1 MKIVDT
7 NVLLYAVD
15 ATTRFHTQANHWLRI
30 ALAGNETVAFPWVS
44 LLGFI
49 RIGTNPRIMTTPLTV
64 AQAHQLVTG
73 WLAQPTAVSLNPARD
88 HPETLFRLLDQS
100 GTAGNFTT
108 DAHIAALA
116 IENRA
121 EVVTF
126 DRDFARFGVRTV
138 IPDSPA

>member
-15 ATTRFHTQANHWLRI
+15 STSRFHTPANDWLRG
-30 ALAGNETVAFPWVS
+30 ALAGTETIGFPWVC
-44 LLGFI
+44 LLGFT
-49 RIGTNPRIMTTPLTV
+49 RIGTNPRVMSMPLTV
-64 AQAHQLVTG
+64 TQAREIVEG
-73 WLAQPTAVSLNPARD
+73 WLAQPSAIALTPARD
-88 HPETLFRLLDQS
+88 HATSLFRLLDES

-121 EVVTF
+121 DVVTF
-126 DRDFARFGVRTV
+126 DRDFARFGVKV
-138 IPDSPA
+138 IVPAARA